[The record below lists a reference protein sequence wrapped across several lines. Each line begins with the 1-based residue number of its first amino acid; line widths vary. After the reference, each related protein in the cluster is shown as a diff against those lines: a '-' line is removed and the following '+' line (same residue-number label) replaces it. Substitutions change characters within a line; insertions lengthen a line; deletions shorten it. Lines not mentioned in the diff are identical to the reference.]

1 MWMLVFLVLH
11 AERKGALLFTEVLDE
26 GINFLS
32 VYFISATNDY
42 RYFLHTGSSAAIRK
56 AMQ

>member
-1 MWMLVFLVLH
+1 MLVFLVLH
-11 AERKGALLFTEVLDE
+11 AEQKGALLFTEVLDK

-32 VYFISATNDY
+32 VYFISATSDY
-42 RYFLHTGSSAAIRK
+42 RCFLHAGSSAVIRK